1 MDYSRLTKVAAPAFF
16 LAAAAGLS
24 LLFRSKPSLEL
35 LQSSSH
41 HGKRLS
47 LLKGDPSLCTSTAL
61 IIPNT
66 SALTCD
72 THIARLVL
80 KAAGSALDRECHNWV
95 LKFGKLIPGECATT
109 GPGRLAVEY
118 VIHIVPPSSLD
129 WGVLAGALHNA
140 LITAGTGVG
149 AKTVAVTE
157 VGWKRD
163 MRPEDYGKVLVEECL
178 KVLAG
183 TEVEE
188 ILIICRE
195 PALLPVLQALVLPST
210 D

>member
-1 MDYSRLTKVAAPAFF
+1 MDYSRLSKIAAPAFF

-24 LLFRSKPSLEL
+24 LLFRSKPALEL
-35 LQSSSH
+35 LQSSNR

-66 SALTCD
+66 PGLTCD

-95 LKFGKLIPGECATT
+95 VKFGKLIPGECATT

-118 VIHIVPPSSLD
+118 VIHIVPPSGVD

-140 LITAGTGVG
+140 LSTAGTGVG
-149 AKTVAVTE
+149 AKRVAVTE
-157 VGWKRD
+157 VGWRRE
-163 MRPEDYGKVLVEECL
+163 MQAENYARVLVEECWKAL
-178 KVLAG
+178 LE
-183 TEVEE
+183 TQVEE
-188 ILIICRE
+188 VQIICRE
-195 PALLPVLQALVLPST
+195 PALLPVLQALILPSA